1 MLVELELRRR
11 GELPAE
17 CGEVPA
23 IAIDTWRE
31 DSAVLYNMFD
41 ESRSKWNLRLI
52 CILGNSSGH
61 SVL

>member
-23 IAIDTWRE
+23 IAMDTWRE
-31 DSAVLYNMFD
+31 DSAVLYNIFD
-41 ESRSKWNLRLI
+41 ESRAKWNLR
-52 CILGNSSGH
+52 
-61 SVL
+61 

>member
-23 IAIDTWRE
+23 IAMDTWRE
-31 DSAVLYNMFD
+31 DSAVLYNIFD
-41 ESRSKWNLRLI
+41 ESRAKWNLRLI
-52 CILGNSSGH
+52 YILISSNWH
-61 SVL
+61 SIS